1 MTSKLSSTE
10 MYPTYQVLISCET
23 VSYINIRKKSYLSD
37 NLKDN
42 EVLKDGTSSMIDSV
56 GRFTKVT
63 MGNFSTSV
71 GCEKICNTRTIKHL
85 NVLNLDLFCIFL
97 NFGFTDNE
105 N

>member
-1 MTSKLSSTE
+1 MS
-10 MYPTYQVLISCET
+10 ISCET
-23 VSYINIRKKSYLSD
+23 VSYINICKKSYSSG
-37 NLKDN
+37 NLKDS
-42 EVLKDGTSSMIDSV
+42 EVLKKGTSSMIRSV

-63 MGNFSTSV
+63 MESFLTSM
-71 GCEKICNTRTIKHL
+71 GYEKICNTRTIKHL